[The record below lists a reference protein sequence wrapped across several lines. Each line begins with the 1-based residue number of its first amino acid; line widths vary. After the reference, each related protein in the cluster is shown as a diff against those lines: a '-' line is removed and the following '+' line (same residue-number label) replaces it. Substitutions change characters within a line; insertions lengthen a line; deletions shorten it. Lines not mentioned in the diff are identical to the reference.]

1 MKLPARLALFA
12 SGSGSNAEVIIHHFK
27 NHPQIQVAL
36 VLTNNATSGVIER
49 AHKLEVETKIF
60 TRDQFRE
67 NEPILQALRQHEIT
81 HIILAGFL
89 LQVPT
94 SLIQEYPSRIINIHP
109 SLLPKFG
116 GKGMYGMKVHE
127 AVKQSGETET
137 GITIHEV
144 NEHYDEGRVLFQA
157 NCKVEVTDTPEQ
169 IARNVQT
176 LEHQH
181 FPLVIEK
188 WTTATKYNYL

>member
-12 SGSGSNAEVIIHHFK
+12 SGSGSNAEVIIRQFK
-27 NHPQIQVAL
+27 NHPQIEVAL
-36 VLTNNATSGVIER
+36 VLTNNATAGVIER
-49 AHKLEVETKIF
+49 AQKLDVKTTFF
-60 TRDQFRE
+60 TREQFRE
-67 NEPILQALRQHEIT
+67 SEPILQLLRQYEIT
-81 HIILAGFL
+81 HIVLAGFL
-89 LQVPT
+89 LQIPT

-127 AVKQSGETET
+127 AVKGSGETET

-144 NEHYDEGRVLFQA
+144 NEHYDDGRVLFQA
-157 NCKVEVTDTPEQ
+157 TCKVQETDTPEQ
-169 IARNVQT
+169 IARNVQA

-188 WTTATKYNYL
+188 WATSTK

>member
-1 MKLPARLALFA
+1 MKLTSRLALFA
-12 SGSGSNAEVIIHHFK
+12 SGSGSNAEVIIRHFK
-27 NHPQIQVAL
+27 NHPQIEVAL
-36 VLTNNATSGVIER
+36 VLTNNATAGVIER
-49 AHKLEVETKIF
+49 AQKLDVQTKFF
-60 TRDQFRE
+60 TREQFRE
-67 NEPILQALRQHEIT
+67 SEPILQLLREYEIT
-81 HIILAGFL
+81 HIVLAGFL
-89 LQVPT
+89 LQIPT

-144 NEHYDEGRVLFQA
+144 NEHYDDGRVLFQA
-157 NCKVEVTDTPEQ
+157 KCKVEATDTPEQ
-169 IARNVQT
+169 IARNVQA
-176 LEHQH
+176 LEHHH

-188 WTTATKYNYL
+188 WILSTK

>member
-1 MKLPARLALFA
+1 MKLTSRLALLA
-12 SGSGSNAEVIIHHFK
+12 SGSGSNAEVIIRHFK
-27 NHPQIQVAL
+27 NHPQIRVAL
-36 VLTNNATSGVIER
+36 VLTNNATAGVIER

-67 NEPILQALRQHEIT
+67 SEPIIEELRQNEIT

-89 LQVPT
+89 LQIPA
-94 SLIQEYPSRIINIHP
+94 SLIKQYPSRIINIHP

-144 NEHYDEGRVLFQA
+144 NEHYDDGRVLFQA
-157 NCKVEVTDTPEQ
+157 KCSVTSMDTPEQ
-169 IARNVQT
+169 IARNVQA
-176 LEHQH
+176 LEHHH

-188 WTTATKYNYL
+188 WILSAK

>member
-1 MKLPARLALFA
+1 MKLTSRLALFA
-12 SGSGSNAEVIIHHFK
+12 SGSGSNAEVIIRHFK
-27 NHPQIQVAL
+27 NHPQIRVAL
-36 VLTNNATSGVIER
+36 VLTNNATAGVIER

-67 NEPILQALRQHEIT
+67 SEPIIEELRQNEIT

-89 LQVPT
+89 LQIPA
-94 SLIQEYPSRIINIHP
+94 SLIKQYPSRIINIHP

-127 AVKQSGETET
+127 AVKQAGETET

-144 NEHYDEGRVLFQA
+144 NEHYDDGRVLFQA
-157 NCKVEVTDTPEQ
+157 KCSLTSMDTPEQ
-169 IARNVQT
+169 IARNVQA
-176 LEHQH
+176 LEHHH

-188 WTTATKYNYL
+188 WILSTK

>member
-1 MKLPARLALFA
+1 MKLTSRLALFA
-12 SGSGSNAEVIIHHFK
+12 SGSGSNAEVIIRHFK
-27 NHPQIQVAL
+27 NHANIQVEM
-36 VLTNNATSGVIER
+36 VLTNNATAGVIER
-49 AHKLEVETKIF
+49 AQKLDVQTKYF
-60 TRDQFRE
+60 TREQFRE
-67 NEPILQALRQHEIT
+67 SEPILQALRQQEIT
-81 HIILAGFL
+81 HIVLAGFL
-89 LQVPT
+89 LQIPT

-144 NEHYDEGRVLFQA
+144 NEHYDDGRVLFQA
-157 NCKVEVTDTPEQ
+157 KCKVEVMDTLEE
-169 IARNVQT
+169 IARNVQA
-176 LEHQH
+176 LEHHH

-188 WTTATKYNYL
+188 WIASTK

>member
-1 MKLPARLALFA
+1 MKLTSRLALFA
-12 SGSGSNAEVIIHHFK
+12 SGSGSNAEVIIRHFK
-27 NHPQIQVAL
+27 NHPQIRVAL
-36 VLTNNATSGVIER
+36 VLTNNATAGVIER

-67 NEPILQALRQHEIT
+67 SEPILQLLREYEIT
-81 HIILAGFL
+81 HIVLAGFL
-89 LQVPT
+89 LQIPT

-144 NEHYDEGRVLFQA
+144 NEHYDDGRVLFQA
-157 NCKVEVTDTPEQ
+157 KCKVEATDTPEQ
-169 IARNVQT
+169 IARNVQA
-176 LEHQH
+176 LEHHH

-188 WTTATKYNYL
+188 WILSTK

>member
-1 MKLPARLALFA
+1 MKLTSRLALFA
-12 SGSGSNAEVIIHHFK
+12 SGSGSNAEVIIRHFK
-27 NHPQIQVAL
+27 NHPQIQVEL
-36 VLTNNATSGVIER
+36 VLTNNATAGVIER
-49 AHKLEVETKIF
+49 AQKLDVKTLFF

-67 NEPILQALRQHEIT
+67 SDRVIESLELFGIT
-81 HIILAGFL
+81 HIVLAGFL
-89 LQVPT
+89 LQIPT
-94 SLIQEYPSRIINIHP
+94 SLIQRFQSRIINIHP

-157 NCKVEVTDTPEQ
+157 KCKVKGTDTPDQ
-169 IARNVQT
+169 IARNVQV
-176 LEHQH
+176 LEHHH

-188 WTTATKYNYL
+188 WIALTK

>member
-144 NEHYDEGRVLFQA
+144 NEHYDDGRVLFQA
-157 NCKVEVTDTPEQ
+157 KCSVTSMDTPEQ
-169 IARNVQT
+169 IARNVQA
-176 LEHQH
+176 LEHHH

-188 WTTATKYNYL
+188 RILSTK